1 MFTSGDDDDRA
12 DFTRRSVLFGGAQ
25 VIAFGVLG
33 ARLYEL
39 QVMQGDVY
47 RPLADKNRLS
57 RYALEPMRG
66 KILDRRGVVLADT
79 VESFRCYLT
88 PALAGD
94 VGKVLEALSPLIELD
109 ESALRKLA
117 DRARRSPQN
126 LPVVVAD
133 DLGWEQAA
141 KIGVH
146 APYLPGVQVE
156 PVGRRIYNGGS
167 TMGHIVGYVGAVERF
182 ALDDQPELRLPGIR
196 IGKTGV
202 ERGMDNVLRG
212 RAGAVEQEVDARG
225 RVVRQLSRREAVAGR
240 DVQLTIDR
248 RMQARVHTRLAEY
261 RRASSAVIDTDSGEI
276 IALASSPG
284 YNPTG
289 LTEGISAKNW
299 RRLQRSSDHPMLN
312 RAIQGLYP
320 PGSTFK
326 MVTALAAIEAGVI
339 RPGDKINCSG
349 AVKIGRQRF
358 RCWNRG
364 GHGPC
369 NLHRALRES
378 CDVYFYEIARTTG
391 MDRIARM
398 GERLGLGQVFDIGL
412 SAQEK
417 GLLPSP
423 DWKRATYGSSWYTGE
438 TLLAGIGQGYVLTTP
453 LQLAVM
459 TARLAT
465 GRAVAPQLAF
475 ESGVERSQ
483 KFDRL
488 DVSGS
493 TLRNIRRAMRS
504 VVAERAG
511 TGRRANLGNGR
522 FILSGKTGTSQVTRL
537 SSRVSTS
544 RLPWRLRDHALFVGY
559 VYDSF
564 LDKPAFAI
572 STIIE
577 HGGSGGKAA
586 APLTRRIA
594 MDVIAHRFGYDD
606 EQFLGLDSSGS
617 SSRLR

>member
-1 MFTSGDDDDRA
+1 MFSSRDDNDQV
-12 DFTRRSVLFGGAQ
+12 DFARRSTLFGGASI
-25 VIAFGVLG
+25 VAFGVLG

-39 QVMQGDVY
+39 QVMQGDIY
-47 RPLADKNRLS
+47 RPLADKNKLS

-66 KILDRRGVVLADT
+66 RIMDRDGFVLADT
-79 VESFRCYLT
+79 VETFRCYLT
-88 PALAGD
+88 PVLAGD
-94 VGKVLEALSPLIELD
+94 VGKVLAALSPLIAFDEKELQ
-109 ESALRKLA
+109 ALAKRVL
-117 DRARRSPQN
+117 RAPKN
-126 LPVVVAD
+126 LPVVVAQ
-133 DLGWEQAA
+133 DLSWEQAA
-141 KIGVH
+141 KISVH

-156 PVGRRIYNGGS
+156 RVGRRVYHGGS

-182 ALDDQPELRLPGIR
+182 ALDDEPEKRLPGIR

-202 ERGMDNVLRG
+202 ERGMDKLLRG

-240 DVQLTIDR
+240 DVRLTIDKD
-248 RMQARVHTRLAEY
+248 MQARILSRLADY
-261 RRASSAVIDTDSGEI
+261 RRASSAVIDTDTGEV
-276 IALASSPG
+276 IALASAPG
-284 YNPTG
+284 YDPTG
-289 LTEGISAKNW
+289 LTGGISAKSW
-299 RRLQRSSDHPMLN
+299 RRLQSSRDHPMLN

-326 MVTALAAIEAGVI
+326 MVTALAALEAGVI
-339 RPGDKINCSG
+339 SAGDKITCNG

-378 CDVYFYEIARTTG
+378 CDVYFYEIARKTG
-391 MDRIARM
+391 MERIARM
-398 GERLGLGQVFDIGL
+398 GERLGLGQVFDVGL
-412 SAQEK
+412 SGEEK

-423 DWKRATYGSSWYTGE
+423 DWKRATYGAGWFTGE

-465 GRAVAPQLAF
+465 GRAVVPQLAL
-475 ESGVERSQ
+475 GAGERADAEFAS
-483 KFDRL
+483 L
-488 DVSGS
+488 DVPRRG
-493 TLRNIRRAMRS
+493 LKQIRRAMLA
-504 VVAERAG
+504 VVSEKAG
-511 TGRRANLGNGR
+511 TGRKARLGSDR
-522 FILSGKTGTSQVTRL
+522 FVLAGKTGTSQVTRL
-537 SSRVSTS
+537 SSRLPSS

-559 VYDSF
+559 VYDEI

-572 STIIE
+572 STIVE

-586 APLTRRIA
+586 APLTRQIA
-594 MDVIAHRFGYDD
+594 MDVLAHRFGHDD
-606 EQFLGLDSSGS
+606 DLMFVREGATSFGNV
-617 SSRLR
+617 R

>member
-1 MFTSGDDDDRA
+1 MFTAKDDDDRA
-12 DFTRRSVLFGGAQ
+12 DFTRRSILFGGAQ

-141 KIGVH
+141 KIGIH

-212 RAGAVEQEVDARG
+212 NAGAVEQEVDAHG
-225 RVVRQLSRREAVAGR
+225 RVVRQLSRREAVSGR
-240 DVQLTIDR
+240 NVQLTIDR
-248 RMQARVHTRLAEY
+248 MMQARVHSRLAEY

-289 LTEGISAKNW
+289 LTEGISAKKW
-299 RRLQRSSDHPMLN
+299 RRMQRSSDHPMLN
-312 RAIQGLYP
+312 RA
-320 PGSTFK
+320 
-326 MVTALAAIEAGVI
+326 
-339 RPGDKINCSG
+339 
-349 AVKIGRQRF
+349 
-358 RCWNRG
+358 
-364 GHGPC
+364 
-369 NLHRALRES
+369 
-378 CDVYFYEIARTTG
+378 
-391 MDRIARM
+391 
-398 GERLGLGQVFDIGL
+398 
-412 SAQEK
+412 
-417 GLLPSP
+417 
-423 DWKRATYGSSWYTGE
+423 
-438 TLLAGIGQGYVLTTP
+438 
-453 LQLAVM
+453 
-459 TARLAT
+459 
-465 GRAVAPQLAF
+465 
-475 ESGVERSQ
+475 
-483 KFDRL
+483 
-488 DVSGS
+488 
-493 TLRNIRRAMRS
+493 
-504 VVAERAG
+504 
-511 TGRRANLGNGR
+511 
-522 FILSGKTGTSQVTRL
+522 
-537 SSRVSTS
+537 
-544 RLPWRLRDHALFVGY
+544 
-559 VYDSF
+559 
-564 LDKPAFAI
+564 
-572 STIIE
+572 
-577 HGGSGGKAA
+577 
-586 APLTRRIA
+586 
-594 MDVIAHRFGYDD
+594 
-606 EQFLGLDSSGS
+606 
-617 SSRLR
+617 